1 MARYRISV
9 LLRLHLILES
19 GLHLLQSSGK
29 CLHLQASVKYL
40 LFSYMHSEWR
50 EAELMKTG
58 SKWLPE
64 LAVVMLIQVRSS
76 NPEILFSHKFWKFS
90 SVWSGGVQHSTC
102 NRSPSWNIQ
111 PGCFIIWRIKAI
123 RPIITSLSGV
133 VLLFYRCTFSSCPMR
148 ASRAASS
155 WNFGHLCWCMSCA
168 VVSEQTHA
176 LNVQLKEQQLQ
187 CLNAL
192 LTAHF

>member
-76 NPEILFSHKFWKFS
+76 NPEILFSHKF
-90 SVWSGGVQHSTC
+90 
-102 NRSPSWNIQ
+102 
-111 PGCFIIWRIKAI
+111 
-123 RPIITSLSGV
+123 
-133 VLLFYRCTFSSCPMR
+133 
-148 ASRAASS
+148 
-155 WNFGHLCWCMSCA
+155 
-168 VVSEQTHA
+168 
-176 LNVQLKEQQLQ
+176 
-187 CLNAL
+187 
-192 LTAHF
+192 